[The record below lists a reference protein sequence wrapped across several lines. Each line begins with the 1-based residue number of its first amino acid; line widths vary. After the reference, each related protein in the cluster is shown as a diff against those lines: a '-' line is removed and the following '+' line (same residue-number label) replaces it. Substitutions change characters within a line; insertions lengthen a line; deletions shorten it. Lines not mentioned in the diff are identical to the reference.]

1 MKSKLVRKNP
11 IKAPKP
17 VGKYSHVT
25 IIPKDATMY
34 VFSGQIGLDQD
45 DQLPQTLDE
54 QITNT
59 FYHIETI
66 LASEGIDASHIVK
79 VNIWATEEIDWDYF
93 DEQWQ
98 GMFGDSYPSMTI
110 AYVSA
115 LGLPEIKIELDIW
128 AAK

>member
-1 MKSKLVRKNP
+1 MKSKLIRKNP
-11 IKAPKP
+11 MQVPSP

-34 VFSGQIGLDQD
+34 AFSGQIGVGQD
-45 DQLPQTLDE
+45 DQLPQMLHE
-54 QITNT
+54 QIANT
-59 FYHIETI
+59 LRNIETI
-66 LASEGIDASHIVK
+66 LTAEGMDATHVVK

-93 DEQWQ
+93 YQQWEA
-98 GMFGDSYPSMTI
+98 MFNDSYPSMTI

-115 LGLPEIKIELDIW
+115 LGLPAIKIEIEIW

>member
-11 IKAPKP
+11 MQAPKP

-34 VFSGQIGLDQD
+34 AFSGQIGLDQD
-45 DQLPQTLDE
+45 EQLPQTLWE
-54 QITNT
+54 QIINT
-59 FYHIETI
+59 FQHIETI
-66 LASEGIDASHIVK
+66 LASEGMDATHIVK
-79 VNIWATEEIDWDYF
+79 VNIWATEEIDWAHFY
-93 DEQWQ
+93 EQWE
-98 GMFGDSYPSMTI
+98 GMFGESYPSMTI

-115 LGLPEIKIELDIW
+115 LGLPEIKIELEIW

>member
-11 IKAPKP
+11 KQAPKP

-45 DQLPQTLDE
+45 DQLPQTLEE

>member
-1 MKSKLVRKNP
+1 MKSILVRKNP
-11 IKAPKP
+11 IQVPKP

-34 VFSGQIGLDQD
+34 AFSGQIGVGHD
-45 DQLPQTLDE
+45 DQLPNTILE

-59 FYHIETI
+59 LKNIETI
-66 LASEGIDASHIVK
+66 LATEGMDARHVVK
-79 VNIWATEEIDWDYF
+79 ANIWATEAIDWDYF
-93 DEQWQ
+93 DHKWDT
-98 GMFGDSYPSMTI
+98 MFGKSYPSMTI

-115 LGLPEIKIELDIW
+115 LGLPDIKIEIDIW

>member
-11 IKAPKP
+11 IQAPQP

-45 DQLPQTLDE
+45 DQLPQTLEE

-66 LASEGIDASHIVK
+66 LASEGIDATHIVK
-79 VNIWATEEIDWDYF
+79 VNIWAKEEIDWDYF
-93 DEQWQ
+93 DEQWE

-128 AAK
+128 AAR

>member
-11 IKAPKP
+11 IQVPNP

-34 VFSGQIGLDQD
+34 AFSGQIGVGHD
-45 DQLPQTLDE
+45 DQLPKTIRE

-59 FYHIETI
+59 LKNIEII
-66 LASEGIDASHIVK
+66 LASEEMDATHVVK
-79 VNIWATEEIDWDYF
+79 ANIWATEAIDWDYF
-93 DEQWQ
+93 DYIWDT
-98 GMFGDSYPSMTI
+98 MFGDSYPSMTI
-110 AYVSA
+110 AYVSE
-115 LGLPEIKIELDIW
+115 LGLPDIKIEIDIW

>member
-11 IKAPKP
+11 IQAPKP

-45 DQLPQTLDE
+45 DQLPQTLEE

-59 FYHIETI
+59 FYQKTLIPLTA
-66 LASEGIDASHIVK
+66 LAIQASITHLAK
-79 VNIWATEEIDWDYF
+79 TK
-93 DEQWQ
+93 
-98 GMFGDSYPSMTI
+98 MTLLVL
-110 AYVSA
+110 YSV
-115 LGLPEIKIELDIW
+115 
-128 AAK
+128 

>member
-11 IKAPKP
+11 IQAPKP

-45 DQLPQTLDE
+45 DQLPQTLEE

>member
-11 IKAPKP
+11 IQAPKP

-45 DQLPQTLDE
+45 DQLPQTLEE

-79 VNIWATEEIDWDYF
+79 VNIWATEEIDWDNF

>member
-11 IKAPKP
+11 MQAPKP

-34 VFSGQIGLDQD
+34 AFSGQIGICYD
-45 DQLPQTLDE
+45 DQLPQTLLE
-54 QITNT
+54 QTTNT
-59 FYHIETI
+59 FTNIETI
-66 LASEGIDASHIVK
+66 LATEGIDANHIVK
-79 VNIWATEEIDWDYF
+79 VNIWATEEIDWDHFYL
-93 DEQWQ
+93 QWEA
-98 GMFGDSYPSMTI
+98 MFGDSYPSMTI

-115 LGLPEIKIELDIW
+115 LGLPEIKIEIDIW

>member
-11 IKAPKP
+11 IQAPKP

-34 VFSGQIGLDQD
+34 ALSGQIGIGYD
-45 DQLPQTLDE
+45 DQLPQTLLE
-54 QITNT
+54 QTTNT
-59 FYHIETI
+59 FTNIETI
-66 LASEGIDASHIVK
+66 LATEGIDANHIVK
-79 VNIWATEEIDWDYF
+79 VNIWATEEIDWDHFYL
-93 DEQWQ
+93 QWEA
-98 GMFGDSYPSMTI
+98 MFGDSYPSMTI

-115 LGLPEIKIELDIW
+115 LGLPEIKIEIDIW

>member
-11 IKAPKP
+11 IQAPKP

-25 IIPKDATMY
+25 IIPKDVTMY

-45 DQLPQTLDE
+45 DQLPQTLEE